1 MNATKIITFT
11 DTPYIFDRPYYFD
24 AVILAPNR
32 HGRLVVKERLKLH
45 RSANIREELIQHF
58 GVNIKIVK
66 AGE

>member
-24 AVILAPNR
+24 AVVLATNSR
-32 HGRLVVKERLKLH
+32 GRLVVKERLKIH
-45 RSANIREELIQHF
+45 RSANLREELIQHF